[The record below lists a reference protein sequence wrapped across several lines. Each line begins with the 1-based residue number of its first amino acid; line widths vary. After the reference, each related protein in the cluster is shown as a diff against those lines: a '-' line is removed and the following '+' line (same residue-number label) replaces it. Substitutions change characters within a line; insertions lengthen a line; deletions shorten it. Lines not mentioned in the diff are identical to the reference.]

1 MKLKRLPL
9 IALTIL
15 QTSGIAAQTPAAH
28 FDMSLN
34 DGKIV
39 EQVTNTSYSVYSQLP
54 ACTVT
59 GIDGEALRFDGYSN
73 YVHAGLPGD
82 LSTEA
87 LTVSVVLAAE
97 SYPMMQVDV
106 AEATPTYATICG
118 NLDEGGKQGFA
129 FELSSQGDLRFR
141 YGSTTGFLDRKSVV

>member
-28 FDMSLN
+28 FDMSLH
-34 DGKIV
+34 DGNII
-39 EQVTNTSYSVYSQLP
+39 EQVSNTEYIVHSQLP
-54 ACTVT
+54 ACTIA
-59 GIDGEALRFDGYSN
+59 GLDGEALRFDGYSN
-73 YVHAGLPGD
+73 YVRAGLPGD

-106 AEATPTYATICG
+106 AETTPTYATICG
-118 NLDEGGKQGFA
+118 NLE
-129 FELSSQGDLRFR
+129 
-141 YGSTTGFLDRKSVV
+141 